1 MSKYAIHKTKTGYTF
16 HLKAANGETIGV
28 SEAYGTEAACENGIE
43 SVRKNAPVAAVEDK
57 TSEIEETVKNP
68 KFELYKDAR
77 GEFRFRLCA
86 TNGQH
91 ILASEG
97 YTAKES
103 CKNGIASVKKNA
115 FDAKIE
121 KSY

>member
-1 MSKYAIHKTKTGYTF
+1 MSKYVIHKTKTGYTF

-28 SEAYGTEAACENGIE
+28 SEAYSSEAACENGIE
-43 SVRKNAPVAAVEDK
+43 SVRKSAVAAAVEDK
-57 TSEIEETVKNP
+57 TAEQIETIKNP

-86 TNGQH
+86 VNGQN

-97 YTAKES
+97 YTVKES
-103 CKNGIASVKKNA
+103 CKNGIVSVKKNA
-115 FDAKIE
+115 QDAKIE